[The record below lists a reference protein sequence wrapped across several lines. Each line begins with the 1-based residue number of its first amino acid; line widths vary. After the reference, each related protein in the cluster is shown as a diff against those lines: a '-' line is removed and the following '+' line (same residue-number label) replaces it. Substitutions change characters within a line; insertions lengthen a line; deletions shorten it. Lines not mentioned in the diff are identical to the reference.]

1 MFANG
6 DEVTCVNDS
15 FDIDTIMRMTSL
27 PIKDEDYIIETCF
40 NDPKGTAA
48 VTLVGFDPLDSN
60 DKIASFRM
68 DRFRKK
74 TEVKDKVEE
83 YAEEK
88 N

>member
-15 FDIDTIMRMTSL
+15 FDIDTIMRMASL
-27 PIKDEDYIIETCF
+27 PIKNEDYIIETCF

-68 DRFRKK
+68 DRFKK
-74 TEVKDKVEE
+74 KVETE
-83 YAEEK
+83 IKIEEHATEQ